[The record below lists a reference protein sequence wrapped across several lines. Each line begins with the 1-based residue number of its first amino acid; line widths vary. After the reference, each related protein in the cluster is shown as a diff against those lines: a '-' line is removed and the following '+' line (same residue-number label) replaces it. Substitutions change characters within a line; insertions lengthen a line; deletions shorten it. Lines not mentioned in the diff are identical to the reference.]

1 MEKQMKKQ
9 IKGYITFRDT
19 YGRQEFDFLTY
30 DPTQFAHND
39 RIVVR
44 QETIEVEIPDDF
56 DPRPEQVRM
65 LQEQQQKVRAEMS
78 ARINELQ
85 ERINKLL
92 ALEMTVEA
100 E

>member
-1 MEKQMKKQ
+1 MKKQ
-9 IKGYITFRDT
+9 IKGYITFRDA
-19 YGRQEFDFLTY
+19 YGKQEFDFLTY
-30 DPTQFAHND
+30 NPTQFAHND
-39 RIVVR
+39 RVVIR
-44 QETIEVEIPDDF
+44 EETIEVEIPDDF
-56 DPRPEQVRM
+56 DPRPAQVEM
-65 LQEQQQKVRAEMS
+65 LQEQQRKVRAEMS

>member
-1 MEKQMKKQ
+1 MKKE
-9 IKGYITFRDT
+9 IKGYITFRDA

-30 DPTQFAHND
+30 NPTQFDHND
-39 RIVVR
+39 RIVIR
-44 QETIEVEIPDDF
+44 EETIEVEIPDDF

-65 LQEQQQKVRAEMS
+65 LQEQQQKVRAQMVS
-78 ARINELQ
+78 RINELQ
-85 ERINKLL
+85 DRINKLL